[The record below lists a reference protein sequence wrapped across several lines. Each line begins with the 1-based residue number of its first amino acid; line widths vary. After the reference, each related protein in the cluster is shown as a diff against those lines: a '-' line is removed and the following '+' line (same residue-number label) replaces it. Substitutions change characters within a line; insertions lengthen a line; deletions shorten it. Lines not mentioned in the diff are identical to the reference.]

1 MPRALAVI
9 GGGTVTVRCPVRG
22 RALRQMVI
30 GGTVSKAI
38 AIGEALRHARER
50 GADPVAAQVQAAGGA
65 RLFEGAC
72 WIVWP
77 GRTEADSCGASTGC
91 AGRGRTE
98 GHTLRVWL
106 KNENEVSWRDDRPF
120 VMTPDLLCAV
130 EARTGQPF
138 TNSQLREGLAMV
150 VFGVPADPIWRTPEG
165 LALTGPRHFGFDLP
179 YRPMEEVL
187 AGRGA

>member
-1 MPRALAVI
+1 VLDRLAWEDR
-9 GGGTVTVRCPVRG
+9 GGFMWGEYWLRGTGPD
-22 RALRQMVI
+22 
-30 GGTVSKAI
+30 
-38 AIGEALRHARER
+38 H
-50 GADPVAAQVQAAGGA
+50 
-65 RLFEGAC
+65 
-72 WIVWP
+72 
-77 GRTEADSCGASTGC
+77 
-91 AGRGRTE
+91 

-150 VFGVPADPIWRTPEG
+150 VFGVPADPIWRTPGG

-187 AGRGA
+187 AGQGA